1 MTLLTIFFDLVL
13 LIINTLL
20 SFFPVIAFPTRIMSI
35 FAWFFDLI
43 APGAY
48 FVDMRS
54 FFECTLILLSVYIVK
69 FMIYI
74 FNFFVAHIPFL
85 KIGVLKK

>member
-20 SFFPVIAFPTRIMSI
+20 SFIPVLAIPIRVMSI
-35 FAWFFDLI
+35 FAWFFELI
-43 APGAY
+43 SPGAY
-48 FVDMRS
+48 FVDMLS
-54 FFECTLILLSVYIVK
+54 FFQCAMLLLSVYIVK
-69 FMIYI
+69 FMVYI